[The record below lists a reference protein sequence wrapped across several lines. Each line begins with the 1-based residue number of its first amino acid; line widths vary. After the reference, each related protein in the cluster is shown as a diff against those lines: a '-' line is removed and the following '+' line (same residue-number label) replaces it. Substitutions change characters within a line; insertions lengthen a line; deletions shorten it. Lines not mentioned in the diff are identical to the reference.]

1 MTFIKR
7 QKCQCIVCGKLS
19 FHKECW
25 TVSSYGWS
33 DLDMRPSESMRSILH
48 TYIQTCPRCGYCAP
62 RISKPIEKAS
72 EVIKSNIYKKQ
83 LNSSEFPK
91 LANAFLCSSLI
102 QENANKFGS
111 AGWSSIYAA
120 WVCDDEG
127 LAGGAKTC
135 RERAIAILQ
144 RSRANTQKFTA
155 KSGDEEIILVDLL
168 RRSGRFDEALKTC
181 EEGLRKNPDKLQ
193 ADILRFEKILIEKL
207 DIACHVISEPID
219 S

>member
-1 MTFIKR
+1 
-7 QKCQCIVCGKLS
+7 
-19 FHKECW
+19 
-25 TVSSYGWS
+25 
-33 DLDMRPSESMRSILH
+33 MRSTLN
-48 TYIQTCPRCGYCAP
+48 TYVQTCSRCGYCAP
-62 RISKPIEKAS
+62 RISTPIGKVS

-83 LNSSEFPK
+83 LNSPEYPK

-102 QENANKFGS
+102 QEKANKFGS

-144 RSRANTQKFTA
+144 RAKANNQKFA
-155 KSGDEEIILVDLL
+155 VKSGDEEIILVDLL

-181 EEGLRKNPDKLQ
+181 EEALSKNPDKLQ
-193 ADILRFEKILIEKL
+193 TDILHFEKILIKKL